1 MRQIKAKAPPPLS
14 RHPQNVAEAIA
25 EAAEAQAAGLEVADE
40 IRVPVGAVDAVIRPG
55 PDSVFGTDDD
65 VVSIERHK
73 DDKKHSHH
81 KKHED
86 KPKAP
91 KAEPKVAKEPK
102 RHEDKPKAPKAEPK
116 VAKEPKAWKAPKRHE
131 DKPKAPKVDKDEP
144 LIAEPVVEEDEP
156 SIELVRIPD
165 YDKSMKK
172 VELMAL
178 AEEHGVKVDEWSTKA
193 KIVRILNK
201 HFGK

>member
-1 MRQIKAKAPPPLS
+1 MSNSTYRPPFARMRQIKAKAPPPLS

-81 KKHED
+81 KK
-86 KPKAP
+86 
-91 KAEPKVAKEPK
+91 
-102 RHEDKPKAPKAEPK
+102 HEDKPKAPKAEPK